1 MVAKKIEPYLM
12 SVLSS
17 RLDGITLE
25 MINTVLRTARSQVLS
40 VARDFSTAI
49 LDHNGE
55 VIAAPQGIPVHCA
68 NMSLT
73 TKYLFAHSDGIHE
86 GDLFLSNSPYHGCTH
101 PADYT
106 YVAPV
111 FHDGELMF
119 FTFVR
124 AHQADCGNHLPTT
137 YYARA
142 KDVYEE
148 GALIWPVVKIQKEY
162 KDVEDIIKI
171 AKMRI
176 RVPESWYG
184 DYLAAVGAIRTSEKQ
199 LHKICEEYGNDLIR
213 DFTEVYQQYGEV
225 RILEEIS
232 KLATKKAVYE
242 FPYDAV
248 PGISDDITI
257 HLEAQVDKESGDIV
271 VDVTKNVDAL
281 EWGLNLSE
289 ATTLAACKSGIVTQ
303 LDNVPRIDGAMK
315 HIKVLMRDNCI
326 LGVSK
331 HPKSYS
337 AATTNIMDRTMSGM
351 QVLMNQLKSDTGIAE
366 SGTNL
371 PGSCSCISGFDF
383 RNNNEAF
390 MTQIHTGASGG
401 PGVKGHDGWITFI
414 DCGVSGCARWN
425 TIEILEQQY
434 PVMVLEEEVIPNAI
448 GSGEFDSSPAI
459 KTVFTARKNPVTFA
473 YSSDGARNGPK
484 GAAGGLG
491 GTKIKGWR
499 YNKKDGVENR
509 IVCEPYT
516 EELISATEF
525 LVSECSSGGGYG
537 DPLDRDPE
545 KVRHRTREGWIT
557 VDYAKE
563 IYGVVLDTS
572 VELYEV
578 DKEATK
584 ELRKKRR
591 EEKSKG
597 ECK

>member
-1 MVAKKIEPYLM
+1 MTAKKVEPYLM

-25 MINTVLRTARSQVLS
+25 MINTILRTARSQVLS

-68 NMSLT
+68 NMGLT
-73 TKYLFAHSDGIHE
+73 AKYLFEHPDGIHE

-111 FHDGELMF
+111 FHDGKLMF

-148 GALIWPVVKIQKEY
+148 GALIWPVVKIQKNY
-162 KDVEDIIKI
+162 KDVDDIINI

-199 LHKICEEYGNDLIR
+199 LIKICKQYGNDLIY
-213 DFTEVYQQYGEV
+213 DFTEAYQQYGEA
-225 RILEEIS
+225 RILEELS
-232 KLATKKAVYE
+232 KLSTQKAVYE

-248 PGISDDITI
+248 PGFSDDITI
-257 HLEAQVDKESGDIV
+257 HLEAQVDQESGDII

-281 EWGLNLSE
+281 DWGLNLSE
-289 ATTLAACKSGIVTQ
+289 ATTLAACKSGIITQ

-337 AATTNIMDRTMSGM
+337 AATTNVMDRTMSGM

-366 SGTNL
+366 CGTNL
-371 PGSCSCISGFDF
+371 PGSCSCISGLDF
-383 RNNNEAF
+383 RNNDEPF

-434 PVMVLEEEVIPNAI
+434 PVMVLEEEVIPNGI
-448 GSGEFDSSPAI
+448 GSGEFDSSPAL
-459 KTVFTARKNPVTFA
+459 KTVFTARKHPVTFA
-473 YSSDGARNGPK
+473 YSSDGARNAPK
-484 GAAGGLG
+484 GAAGGLK
-491 GTKIKGWR
+491 GTKIVGWR
-499 YNKKDGVENR
+499 YNKEEGIENR
-509 IVCEPYT
+509 TICEPYT
-516 EELISATEF
+516 EELISDTEF

-545 KVRHRTREGWIT
+545 KVRHRAREGWIT
-557 VDYAKE
+557 VDYAKA

-572 VELYEV
+572 VELYAV
-578 DKEATK
+578 DEERTK
-584 ELRKKRR
+584 ELRKKLK
-591 EEKSKG
+591 EQKSKG